1 MLKGKLAGGAAIAVL
16 ATALQIEVAA
26 AQQKL
31 GTTAKA
37 QGVLTGQTPKKK
49 TDGATEESQPQLSN
63 ESGRLEGDIVVLGL
77 RENVK
82 SARNAKRRA
91 QQIVDV
97 VLAQDIGKLPDKNV
111 PEALARVPGVQIDR
125 TRGEGGEV
133 RIRGLGGVMTTVNG
147 SPTFSTGDRTTY
159 LNDISSDLV
168 AGIEVFKTRTPDQV
182 EGSQTGVIN
191 LTLRRPTD
199 FKEGATYAFSARGD
213 YADQVKL
220 VNPYLSALIAYN
232 ANTDIGQLG
241 FSVNGTFNNVRYR
254 ESARFNELPQIPRDN
269 RQIILPST
277 TPANIFLPFRV
288 GVSGTD
294 GWSKRAAFSA
304 SAQWKPDDHWTATL
318 EGGYSN
324 QKMLWADNS
333 IWIPITY
340 SESAAPPP
348 RLSNLVMNDD
358 GRLVRSVSLTGLDPI
373 GPGRQSWNHETSDY
387 NARFQADYRDE
398 RIEFTGWVNW
408 RKSDNDSDNLSHYI
422 RFGRSP
428 QIDVVFNNPDDPK
441 GGPTFNFNGL
451 DLTDPNNYLY
461 IDGFNQRTHYW
472 RSAETE
478 MKGDLRLNTLMETI
492 DYIKIGY
499 RYAKRT
505 YNRKFGDRGQGNL
518 RLPIASLPNYKLT
531 EVRPLFPNSEN
542 VTNVNWLI
550 GDRDS
555 IRNSWNDIRSR
566 IVGFLPDYDTYYAKF
581 RSFDAF
587 RGSDSSHA
595 FYGMLHYNVDLLVP
609 IEGTVGARV
618 VNTLNN
624 LRSIQRTRTPVIVDG
639 RTQIRD
645 IDTIV
650 SPRGNFLDVLP
661 SVNAIAHITPK
672 LQLRLAYTY
681 DVGRPSAQQI
691 NPRLFL
697 DVQNTAAP
705 TASGGNPD
713 LGPVRLSKY
722 DASLEWYFGATGS
735 MSVAV
740 WQWNQD
746 GLVWPRTLPEFLPDV
761 AAPVQ
766 VTRLYNLGA
775 GRHRGI
781 EAQATSFF
789 TFLPGILKS
798 FGASA
803 NGTLN
808 ITRQSFPSFDRNQVA
823 TFITTPIMNV
833 SKYMFN
839 VVGFFERDGLNVRVA
854 YNWRSRRQ
862 WRADTVNPYN
872 NQFVD
877 PVERLDASINY
888 DISKNFTVALEASNL
903 TANGERS
910 FWGTYDV
917 PNEVRYFSRN
927 YSLSVR
933 TRF

>member
-1 MLKGKLAGGAAIAVL
+1 MRKGRL
-16 ATALQIEVAA
+16 ATGVAMTVLTTILHVDVVA
-26 AQQKL
+26 AQQKS
-31 GTTAKA
+31 GATAKA
-37 QGVLTGQTPKKK
+37 QSVLTGETSKKK
-49 TDGATEESQPQLSN
+49 TNGAATESQPQLSN
-63 ESGRLEGDIVVLGL
+63 ESGRLEGDIIVLGL

-125 TRGEGGEV
+125 NRGEGGEV
-133 RIRGLGGVMTTVNG
+133 KIRGLGGVMTTVNG

-232 ANTDIGQLG
+232 ADTDVGQVG
-241 FSVNGTFNNVRYR
+241 FSVNGTFNDVRYR
-254 ESARFNELPQIPRDN
+254 ESVRFNELPVRPGDS
-269 RQIILPST
+269 RQVILPST

-288 GVSGTD
+288 GVAGTD

-304 SAQWKPDDHWTATL
+304 STQWKPDDRWTATL
-318 EGGYSN
+318 EGGYAN

-340 SESAAPPP
+340 SDSAAPPP
-348 RLSNLVMNDD
+348 RLSNLVMNED

-373 GPGRQSWNHETSDY
+373 GPGRESWNHETSDY

-408 RKSDNDSDNLSHYI
+408 RKSDNDSDNIFHWT
-422 RFGRSP
+422 RFGRPP
-428 QIDVVFNNPDDPK
+428 QVDVVFNNTVDPK
-441 GGPTFNFNGL
+441 GGPTINFNGI
-451 DLTDPNNYLY
+451 DLTDTNNYLY
-461 IDGFNQRTHYW
+461 LDGFNQSRNYW

-478 MKGDLRLNTLMETI
+478 MKGDLRLNTLIEAI
-492 DYIKIGY
+492 DYIKVGY

-505 YNRKFGDRGQGNL
+505 YDRKFGARGQGNL

-531 EVRPLFPNSEN
+531 EVGPLFPNSED
-542 VTNVNWLI
+542 VTNVNWLM
-550 GDRDS
+550 GDRAS

-566 IVGFLPDYDTYYAKF
+566 IVGFLPDYDTYYAKYQP
-581 RSFDAF
+581 FDAF
-587 RGSDSSHA
+587 DGSDASHA
-595 FYGMLHYNVDLLVP
+595 FYGMLHYNLNLLFP
-609 IEGTVGARV
+609 IEGTVGARI

-624 LRSIQRTRTPVIVDG
+624 LRSIQRTRTPVTVDG
-639 RTQIRD
+639 RTEIRE
-645 IDTIV
+645 IDTLV

-681 DVGRPSAQQI
+681 DVGRPPAQQI

-697 DVQNTAAP
+697 DIQNAAAP
-705 TASGGNPD
+705 SAAGGNPD
-713 LGPVRLSKY
+713 LGPTTLSKY
-722 DASLEWYFGATGS
+722 DASLEWYFGTTGS
-735 MSVAV
+735 MSVAA
-740 WQWNQD
+740 WQWNQN
-746 GLVWPRTLPEFLPDV
+746 GVVWDRILPEILPNV
-761 AAPVQ
+761 TVPVQ
-766 VTRLYNLGA
+766 VRRPYNLGS

-781 EAQATSFF
+781 EAQATTFF
-789 TFLPGILKS
+789 TFLPGVLKS

-808 ITRQSFPSFDRNQVA
+808 ITRQSFPNFDGNQIETVV
-823 TFITTPIMNV
+823 TGPILNV

-862 WRADTVNPYN
+862 WRVDTNNPYN
-872 NQFVD
+872 NLFVD

-888 DISKNFTVALEASNL
+888 DISKNFTVAVEASNL

-910 FWGTYDV
+910 FWGTYDM
-917 PNEVRYFSRN
+917 PNDVRYFSRN

>member
-1 MLKGKLAGGAAIAVL
+1 MTVL
-16 ATALQIEVAA
+16 TTILHVDVVA
-26 AQQKL
+26 AQQKS
-31 GTTAKA
+31 GATAKA
-37 QGVLTGQTPKKK
+37 QSVLTGETSKKK
-49 TDGATEESQPQLSN
+49 TNGAATESQPQLSN
-63 ESGRLEGDIVVLGL
+63 ESGRLEGDIIVLGL

-125 TRGEGGEV
+125 NRGEGGEV
-133 RIRGLGGVMTTVNG
+133 KIRGLGGVMTTVNG

-232 ANTDIGQLG
+232 ADTDVGQVG
-241 FSVNGTFNNVRYR
+241 FSVNGTFNDVRYR
-254 ESARFNELPQIPRDN
+254 ESVRFNELPVRPGDS
-269 RQIILPST
+269 RQVILPST

-288 GVSGTD
+288 GVAGTD

-304 SAQWKPDDHWTATL
+304 STQWKPDDRWTATL
-318 EGGYSN
+318 EGGYAN

-340 SESAAPPP
+340 SDSAAPPP
-348 RLSNLVMNDD
+348 RLSNLVMNED

-373 GPGRQSWNHETSDY
+373 GPGRESWNHETSDY

-408 RKSDNDSDNLSHYI
+408 RKSDNDSDNIFHWT
-422 RFGRSP
+422 RFGRPP
-428 QIDVVFNNPDDPK
+428 QVDVVFNNTVDPK
-441 GGPTFNFNGL
+441 GGPTINFNGI
-451 DLTDPNNYLY
+451 DLTDTNNYLY
-461 IDGFNQRTHYW
+461 LDGFNQSRNYW

-478 MKGDLRLNTLMETI
+478 MKGDLRLNTLIEAI
-492 DYIKIGY
+492 DYIKVGY

-505 YNRKFGDRGQGNL
+505 YDRKFGARGQGNL

-531 EVRPLFPNSEN
+531 EVGPLFPNSED
-542 VTNVNWLI
+542 VTNVNWLM
-550 GDRDS
+550 GDRAS

-566 IVGFLPDYDTYYAKF
+566 IVGFLPDYDTYYAKYQP
-581 RSFDAF
+581 FDAF
-587 RGSDSSHA
+587 DGSDASHA
-595 FYGMLHYNVDLLVP
+595 FYGMLHYNLNLLFP
-609 IEGTVGARV
+609 IEGTVGARI

-624 LRSIQRTRTPVIVDG
+624 LRSIQRTRTPVTVDG
-639 RTQIRD
+639 RTEIRE
-645 IDTIV
+645 IDTLV

-681 DVGRPSAQQI
+681 DVGRPPAQQI

-697 DVQNTAAP
+697 DIQNAAAP
-705 TASGGNPD
+705 SAAGGNPD
-713 LGPVRLSKY
+713 LGPTTLSKY
-722 DASLEWYFGATGS
+722 DASLEWYFGTTGS
-735 MSVAV
+735 MSVAA
-740 WQWNQD
+740 WQWNQN
-746 GLVWPRTLPEFLPDV
+746 GVVWDRILPEILPNV
-761 AAPVQ
+761 TVPVQ
-766 VTRLYNLGA
+766 VRRPYNLGS

-781 EAQATSFF
+781 EAQATTFF
-789 TFLPGILKS
+789 TFLPGVLKS

-808 ITRQSFPSFDRNQVA
+808 ITRQSFPNFDGNQIETVV
-823 TFITTPIMNV
+823 TGPILNV

-862 WRADTVNPYN
+862 WRVDTNNPYN
-872 NQFVD
+872 NLFVD

-888 DISKNFTVALEASNL
+888 DISKNFTVAVEASNL

-910 FWGTYDV
+910 FWGTYDM
-917 PNEVRYFSRN
+917 PNDVRYFSRN